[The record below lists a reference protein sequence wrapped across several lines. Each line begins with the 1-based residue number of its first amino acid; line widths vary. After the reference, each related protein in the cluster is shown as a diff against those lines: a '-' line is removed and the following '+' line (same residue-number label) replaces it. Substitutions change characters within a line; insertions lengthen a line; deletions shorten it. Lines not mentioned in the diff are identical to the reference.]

1 MCKSNLETTFQK
13 VRIFIYQ
20 CKFCSTVKCFN
31 IVMYFL
37 QHDFREYPSLL
48 RQALSLARRLQE
60 PLVEFAQLC
69 NPDEDIL
76 SLKYHTLQVGI

>member
-1 MCKSNLETTFQK
+1 M
-13 VRIFIYQ
+13 
-20 CKFCSTVKCFN
+20 
-31 IVMYFL
+31 L

-69 NPDEDIL
+69 NPDEDII
-76 SLKYHTLQVGI
+76 SLKYHTLQVSYVFKYHVIIVTRMEISYY